1 MAQEKDLNLEV
12 LATLVQDTATNLGP
26 HAVAVLVNH
35 PDAVRAA
42 LAVAADALSAK
53 GTDKEIAVIRGSEPH
68 LVQKSETGRR
78 IAERTRMGIR
88 EDLLTSEQFAA
99 RAGLKTRQSVHDWLK
114 KGRIVGWQG
123 AKRGYFFPAG
133 QFDERGQPLKGLDRI
148 TPQFE
153 DGYAAW
159 RWLTAPLAAL
169 DGRSRLPFFA
179 RDKPHSLRLP
189 QKGIFKATL
198 REGRLRSWAP
208 SPAAAFGP
216 HRADVS
222 SDSRESPR
230 PAA

>member
-169 DGRSRLPFFA
+169 DGAEPLA
-179 RDKPHSLRLP
+179 LLC
-189 QKGIFKATL
+189 KGQAAL
-198 REGRLRSWAP
+198 VE
-208 SPAAAFGP
+208 AAAKGDLQGDF
-216 HRADVS
+216 A
-222 SDSRESPR
+222 
-230 PAA
+230 